1 VFKEEI
7 KMSKLNKEEIE
18 FITKSLKESKPL
30 PSFNK
35 NFRSFK
41 ILDTLFPTV
50 PFSIKVKNAK

>member
-1 VFKEEI
+1 
-7 KMSKLNKEEIE
+7 MSKLNKEEIE